1 MTSYETR
8 SQSRLRERSLLDQ
21 SRQLEDQ
28 STSSHQEQKYDT
40 STMTFPDQKINP
52 SSISTEQI
60 LVSRYGLTNLPRLTH
75 PHQIPSTNSSKG
87 PKNSSTLLSQC
98 SEILQSSHSRTKA
111 HQKTSKTNFSTLQP
125 NSTLSQRH
133 EFLPCIEYQIP
144 SYVTTS
150 EESMR
155 RIVGELGPGN
165 NTPSQRMLETR
176 STSRT
181 QTEPTSNA
189 LYTSSLASQDTP
201 LQFKQNSSIPSNTI
215 STTSRRINWTL
226 DPPELFHL
234 KSDSIDLYIPR
245 TSQRKL
251 QAFSSPQEH
260 GGK

>member
-8 SQSRLRERSLLDQ
+8 SQSRLQERSLLAQ
-21 SRQLEDQ
+21 SKQLEDQ
-28 STSSHQEQKYDT
+28 STSSHQDQKYDT
-40 STMTFPDQKINP
+40 STTRYPDQKINP

-60 LVSRYGLTNLPRLTH
+60 LVSRYGSINFPKLTH
-75 PHQIPSTNSSKG
+75 PHQIPSTNSSKEQ
-87 PKNSSTLLSQC
+87 KNSSTLLSQC
-98 SEILQSSHSRTKA
+98 SEILQSSRSRTKDQ
-111 HQKTSKTNFSTLQP
+111 QKMSKKNFSTLQP
-125 NSTLSQRH
+125 NSTLSLRH
-133 EFLPCIEYQIP
+133 EFLPSIEYQIP

-189 LYTSSLASQDTP
+189 LFTSSLASQDTP
-201 LQFKQNSSIPSNTI
+201 LPCKQNSYTPSNTT
-215 STTSRRINWTL
+215 STISRRTNWTL